1 MTEFNPNDFPKN
13 LNEEEIEILSQ
24 LNIKNPISELWKQIS
39 SKLTSEQ
46 KLRINKKIESKKYAE
61 SEKLSTFNKKSMGDE
76 EWEKLMKDN
85 EDEKFYG
92 NMGKPEYPNLIVKK

>member
-46 KLRINKKIESKKYAE
+46 KLRIKN
-61 SEKLSTFNKKSMGDE
+61 
-76 EWEKLMKDN
+76 
-85 EDEKFYG
+85 
-92 NMGKPEYPNLIVKK
+92 